1 MYESFFENGELSTKG
16 EYYDNYKYGNWTY
29 YRLNGKLQMTEEY
42 DKEEFE
48 KRFIKMFNNEGILK
62 SSGMRY
68 FNRDIGVWSYYEDNN
83 LIKTKGRD

>member
-1 MYESFFENGELSTKG
+1 MTKK
-16 EYYDNYKYGNWTY
+16 NLRNV
-29 YRLNGKLQMTEEY
+29 L
-42 DKEEFE
+42 
-48 KRFIKMFNNEGILK
+48 KMFNNEGILK